1 MANHVSWRFQI
12 HQASKEVMDKFSKMQ
27 DICEERCE
35 EGNDRRFVDM
45 FADPKK
51 VIEEVDLPKWNTV
64 DDFDNDTIVG
74 TSAWGAPIEGCAELL
89 RELGDKDIISSITY
103 DDEGLNFIGC
113 TVFKGSHE
121 FEEEYLEHDE
131 IMDLVRERLEA
142 NLKEGEELSEDDLDD
157 MKWEEAYIILD
168 EVSDAAIERLT
179 DSE

>member
-12 HQASKEVMDKFSKMQ
+12 HQASKEVMEKFSKMQ
-27 DICEERCE
+27 EICEERCE
-35 EGNDRRFVDM
+35 EQNVGLRFVDM

-64 DDFDNDTIVG
+64 DDFDSDTIVG

-179 DSE
+179 